1 MNDYIMTI
9 TNYTYEMKWYYMTIM
24 IDILIKDM

>member
-9 TNYTYEMKWYYMTIM
+9 INYTYEMKWYYMTMM
-24 IDILIKDM
+24 IDMMIKDM